1 MSGAPRADESAE
13 PREDPGSEIQRL
25 RRLNRDLISL
35 LAQPAI
41 GIRQTPS
48 GVVHTLVEVLLG
60 TLRVDLAYARVTRPG
75 EAPVEAGSARARHG
89 LVQQAPGLGAALDRW
104 LRPESWNT
112 PIAIE
117 NPLEPG
123 EMRLL
128 ARRFGLQEEGSVVAV
143 GSSRRS
149 FPTASETLLFQVAVN
164 QAVTG
169 FQAAELLQ
177 QHRRLERVA
186 VEAASLRLFGRV
198 VETSSDFMGICT
210 PDGKPIFLNEAG
222 RRMVGLDSAE
232 DVGRTTLMDYFWP
245 EDRRRIEVEA
255 IPALVREGR
264 WSGEVRFRHF
274 KTGAPIPTMWNA
286 FVIKDDAGAPAAW
299 ATVSPDLT
307 ALKKAEEA
315 LRQANARLMEADRR
329 KNEFLGV
336 LSHELRNP
344 LAPITS
350 GIYTLDHVPA
360 DCADA
365 ARAKDIIRRQAGHL
379 RRIVDDL
386 LDVTRISQGKI
397 ELSHARIDLREP
409 VLRACEDHASIFG
422 ESRIELRHDLPAR
435 PVWIDADAPRIS
447 QVLGNL
453 LQNAVKFTDAGGTV
467 AVSVAVRSGNAEIS
481 VRDTGVGMAS
491 GDVDRMF
498 EPFAQADQGLARS
511 HWGARP
517 RPRPREGARRTP
529 RWVRSSAE
537 RRPGARV
544 RVPRVAPARSGA
556 SGRGGGARGGR
567 ARGAGARRR
576 APRAP
581 HRGQRR
587 HLRCALDR
595 AWPERAQGP
604 HGLQRQVGDHRGA
617 RAEAR
622 RRAVRHRPAGHRRVR
637 GRPDAADG
645 RGAPFDPPRRAE
657 RVRAP

>member
-1 MSGAPRADESAE
+1 
-13 PREDPGSEIQRL
+13 
-25 RRLNRDLISL
+25 
-35 LAQPAI
+35 
-41 GIRQTPS
+41 
-48 GVVHTLVEVLLG
+48 
-60 TLRVDLAYARVTRPG
+60 
-75 EAPVEAGSARARHG
+75 
-89 LVQQAPGLGAALDRW
+89 
-104 LRPESWNT
+104 
-112 PIAIE
+112 
-117 NPLEPG
+117 
-123 EMRLL
+123 
-128 ARRFGLQEEGSVVAV
+128 
-143 GSSRRS
+143 
-149 FPTASETLLFQVAVN
+149 
-164 QAVTG
+164 
-169 FQAAELLQ
+169 
-177 QHRRLERVA
+177 
-186 VEAASLRLFGRV
+186 
-198 VETSSDFMGICT
+198 
-210 PDGKPIFLNEAG
+210 
-222 RRMVGLDSAE
+222 
-232 DVGRTTLMDYFWP
+232 
-245 EDRRRIEVEA
+245 
-255 IPALVREGR
+255 
-264 WSGEVRFRHF
+264 
-274 KTGAPIPTMWNA
+274 MWNA

-595 AWPERAQGP
+595 AWP
-604 HGLQRQVGDHRGA
+604 
-617 RAEAR
+617 
-622 RRAVRHRPAGHRRVR
+622 
-637 GRPDAADG
+637 
-645 RGAPFDPPRRAE
+645 DPSLKNE
-657 RVRAP
+657 